1 MLGFFM
7 APAVSLLFC
16 LPIAA
21 TGAVCGRGLAQLNL
35 KLAQAEGLPC
45 SRYYPLAGRAPGSGL
60 PLLGH
65 FLRPRGTRCRRLFA
79 LEAGGALAF
88 LLAWALLPPAQAL
101 CGAVFLLALLG
112 ASFIDLDHLIIPDLF
127 SVGLAA
133 AGLALSA
140 LVPALHGQAM
150 GGAPAVLRSL
160 AAAALGLAVGSALLL
175 WFSLFVELLLG
186 REVLGFGDV
195 KLVGAIGAFCGW
207 QGAVFSIFGG
217 ALLGV
222 LVVAAASG
230 LRLAGGGPAVQLF
243 RAPGSAERTGRVGWG
258 THFPFGPMLAS
269 AAALYYLALHPAV
282 DAYLQRYL
290 ALFN

>member
-1 MLGFFM
+1 M
-7 APAVSLLFC
+7 APTVSALFD
-16 LPIAA
+16 LPAA
-21 TGAVCGRGLAQLNL
+21 AASLAAGAFGGRGLARLNL
-35 KLAQAEGLPC
+35 RLAAAEGLPA
-45 SRYYPLAGRAPGSGL
+45 SRYYPLAGRSRWAAL

-65 FLRPRGTRCRRLFA
+65 FLRPRGTRCPRLFA
-79 LEAGGALAF
+79 LEAGGALA
-88 LLAWALLPPAQAL
+88 LLLCWAALPPLPAL

-140 LVPALHGQAM
+140 LVPALHGQGM
-150 GGAPAVLRSL
+150 GGAVAGARSV

-175 WFSLFVELLLG
+175 WFSLFVEMLLG

-195 KLVGAIGAFCGW
+195 KLAGAIGAFCGW
-207 QGAVFSIFGG
+207 QGALFSIFGG
-217 ALLGV
+217 ALLGA
-222 LVVAAASG
+222 LVIAAAAG
-230 LRLAGGGPAVQLF
+230 LRLAGGGNAVQLF

-269 AAALYYLALHPAV
+269 AAALYFLALHPAV

-290 ALFN
+290 ALFS